1 MRSEVPAIDLPDLPL
16 PTHFINHVPLATREE
31 SALREC
37 SPVRGGGTWTRDTE
51 RVSEAYKEAM
61 GALADGVAA
70 VLPGAQLSASTGM

>member
-1 MRSEVPAIDLPDLPL
+1 M
-16 PTHFINHVPLATREE
+16 PLATGR
-31 SALREC
+31 R
-37 SPVRGGGTWTRDTE
+37 VRCAGGTWTLSE